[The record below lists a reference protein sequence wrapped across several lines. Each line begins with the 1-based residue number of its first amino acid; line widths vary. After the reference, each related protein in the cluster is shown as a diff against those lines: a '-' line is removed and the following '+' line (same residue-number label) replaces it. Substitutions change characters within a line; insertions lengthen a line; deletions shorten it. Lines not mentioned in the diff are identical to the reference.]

1 MKKLLLLFCL
11 TSICLPGCDSDR
23 ITKTEVI
30 TLVRTT
36 ESWNGTPLPKYL
48 DGNPEITILKI
59 IIPPKTKFPLH
70 KHPEINAG
78 VVLKGELT
86 VISETNDTLY
96 LKAGEPIV
104 ELVNTWHFG
113 RNDGAEP
120 VEIIVFYAGITGTP
134 ITILKNNNWL
144 QQKINPIK
152 SRVYSNR

>member
-1 MKKLLLLFCL
+1 MKKLHLLFCM
-11 TSICLPGCDSDR
+11 TSICLPGCNSNR
-23 ITKTEVI
+23 NTKTEVI

-48 DGNPEITILKI
+48 EGNPEITILKI
-59 IIPPKTKFPLH
+59 IIPPKTTFPLH

-78 VVLKGELT
+78 VVLKGALT

-104 ELVNTWHFG
+104 ELVNTWHYG

-134 ITILKNNNWL
+134 ITILKNNN
-144 QQKINPIK
+144 
-152 SRVYSNR
+152 